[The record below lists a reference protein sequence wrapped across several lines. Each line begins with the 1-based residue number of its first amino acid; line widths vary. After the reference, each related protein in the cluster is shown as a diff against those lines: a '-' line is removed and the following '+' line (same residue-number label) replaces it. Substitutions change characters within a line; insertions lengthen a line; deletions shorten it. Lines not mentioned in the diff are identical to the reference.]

1 MRALLLLAL
10 AALLSANLFWP
21 NRPVVVVLDVLT
33 VAVLVV
39 VGAVLANRGGA

>member
-1 MRALLLLAL
+1 MRSLLLLAL

-33 VAVLVV
+33 VMVLVV
-39 VGAVLANRGGA
+39 VAAMLANGEGA